1 MNAPANPQSNAE
13 LLAEFGSRL
22 VTAEKEM
29 FKAIGDAL
37 AKENPG
43 RDRAKCDAIFG
54 TYYSH
59 GFLRH
64 CARHGLESRAAI
76 IGTQLSHAVL
86 GLEKKLKTEFH
97 KGALFHDTA
106 LAHFI
111 SGNEDQYEYMLAMA
125 DEEDFKTCVAANQHH
140 QRGTLN
146 LRANALTGQ
155 TLQDR
160 LAVAC
165 DVLNG
170 ITSGHPSNYMFA
182 TGAAAPVSPTQLDA
196 WRQTLDPL
204 HQFEFLRFVHDIYV
218 FLGIEHPGYE
228 AVKDN
233 PFVMLRLAKALSH
246 LSQWV
251 ESCLTDW
258 QGRAIHGTLSDKLRG
273 DPHFG
278 NSLSTEA
285 GSVAAF
291 AGNNPANHGGA
302 AAVDVALQQ
311 LLGDIVAAPVGPQ
324 RYWRTLRILYIVRN
338 STAHTIEPN
347 LAMYNNR
354 AFLLN
359 LTQVVFLSLFVIC
372 KLKGLKMPN

>member
-1 MNAPANPQSNAE
+1 MNEKRLTEIGA
-13 LLAEFGSRL
+13 LLTS
-22 VTAEKEM
+22 AEKEM

-37 AKENPG
+37 AKENPS
-43 RDRAKCDAIFG
+43 RDRGKCDAIFG

-64 CARHGLESRAAI
+64 CVRHGLESRAAI
-76 IGTQLSHAVL
+76 IGTKLSHAVVD
-86 GLEKKLKTEFH
+86 LEKKLNTEFH

-125 DEEDFKTCVAANQHH
+125 DEEDFKTSGGSHK
-140 QRGTLN
+140 RGTLN

-165 DVLNG
+165 DLLNG
-170 ITSGHPSNYMFA
+170 QVAGHAANYMFSTSAGA
-182 TGAAAPVSPTQLDA
+182 TVSPAKLDA

-204 HQFEFLRFVHDIYV
+204 HQFEFLRFIHDIYV
-218 FLGIEHPGYE
+218 FLGIENPGYE

-246 LSQWV
+246 LAQWV
-251 ESCLTDW
+251 ESCLTHW
-258 QGRAIHGTLSDKLRG
+258 QTGTAHDTLRVKLDTDPNFSANLRASATAEGATF
-273 DPHFG
+273 PG
-278 NSLSTEA
+278 NS
-285 GSVAAF
+285 
-291 AGNNPANHGGA
+291 PHG
-302 AAVDVALQQ
+302 AAVDADLQALLAALAGATAGGARHWR
-311 LLGDIVAAPVGPQ
+311 LLRV
-324 RYWRTLRILYIVRN
+324 LYIVRN

-347 LAMYNNR
+347 LAMYKNR
-354 AFLLN
+354 VFLLN
-359 LTQVVFLSLFVIC
+359 LIQAVFVSVFVIC
-372 KLKGLKMPN
+372 QLKGKPIPN

>member
-1 MNAPANPQSNAE
+1 MIAPANSQSNAE
-13 LLAEFGSRL
+13 LLAGIGSRF

-43 RDRAKCDAIFG
+43 RDRGKCDAIFG
-54 TYYSH
+54 TYYSD

-64 CARHGLESRAAI
+64 CVRQGLESRAAI
-76 IGTQLSHAVL
+76 IGTKLSHAVL
-86 GLEKKLKTEFH
+86 GLERRLKTEFH

-125 DEEDFKTCVAANQHH
+125 DEEDFRTCVAANQHH

-146 LRANALTGQ
+146 LRANAMTGQ

-165 DVLNG
+165 DLLNG
-170 ITSGHPSNYMFA
+170 QVSGHAANYTFS
-182 TGAAAPVSPTQLDA
+182 TSSGAPVSTSQLDA
-196 WRQTLDPL
+196 WRQTLNPL
-204 HQFEFLRFVHDIYV
+204 HQFEFLRLIHDIYV

-228 AVKDN
+228 AAKDN

-246 LSQWV
+246 LTQWV

-258 QGRAIHGTLSDKLRG
+258 QGRAIHGTLANKLTG
-273 DPHFG
+273 DPDFG

-285 GSVAAF
+285 GSAAAF
-291 AGNNPANHGGA
+291 AGNNPANNGGA
-302 AAVDVALQQ
+302 AAVDAALQQ
-311 LLGDIVAAPVGPQ
+311 LLAELATASTTTQ
-324 RYWRTLRILYIVRN
+324 KQWRILRILYIVRN

-354 AFLLN
+354 PFLLN
-359 LTQVVFLSLFVIC
+359 LIQAVFVSVFVVC
-372 KLKGLKMPN
+372 QLKGKQMPN